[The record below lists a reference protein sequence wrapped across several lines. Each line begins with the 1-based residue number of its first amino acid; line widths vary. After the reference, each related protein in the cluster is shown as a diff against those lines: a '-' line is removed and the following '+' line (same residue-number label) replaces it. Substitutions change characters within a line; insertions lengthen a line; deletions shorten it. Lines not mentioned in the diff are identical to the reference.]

1 MTLLKLFDITEL
13 KLDRINLELKDIKT
27 PKEKLTSLKEEKEYL
42 LDVLAIL
49 FKELERWDKKTLSK
63 L

>member
-1 MTLLKLFDITEL
+1 MTLLKLFNITEL

-49 FKELERWDKKTLSK
+49 FKELERC
-63 L
+63 